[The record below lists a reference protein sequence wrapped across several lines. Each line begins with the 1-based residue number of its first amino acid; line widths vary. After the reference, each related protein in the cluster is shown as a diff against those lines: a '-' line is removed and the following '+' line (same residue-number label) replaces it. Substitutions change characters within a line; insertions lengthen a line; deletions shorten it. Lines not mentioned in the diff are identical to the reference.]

1 MTAKQPQMP
10 PVKATRPA
18 PPAGPPDPL
27 RRTLEHYQ
35 GLLDQSERIR
45 QQQAQ
50 VLQLRDQRVES
61 LEQIVHKLARDRFL
75 LDWLDS
81 MQVESITFQNSP
93 TVLVV
98 LGDDRPLRDCVAAFI
113 NKGVK
118 G

>member
-1 MTAKQPQMP
+1 MTSKAPQMP

-18 PPAGPPDPL
+18 APPGPPDPL

-50 VLQLRDQRVES
+50 VLQLREQRIES

-75 LDWLDS
+75 LDWL
-81 MQVESITFQNSP
+81 ESRDVAAIYF
-93 TVLVV
+93 VDGFGLVV
-98 LGDDRPLRDCVAAFI
+98 GDFQPLRDALAAFI
-113 NKGVK
+113 NQGEKR
-118 G
+118 